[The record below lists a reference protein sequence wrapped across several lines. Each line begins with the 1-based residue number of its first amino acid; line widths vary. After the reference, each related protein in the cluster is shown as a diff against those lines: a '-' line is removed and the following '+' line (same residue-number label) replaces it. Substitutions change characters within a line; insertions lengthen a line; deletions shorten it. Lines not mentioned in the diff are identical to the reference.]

1 MSCFKICNVLSHD
14 RLTASVRES
23 VFKAHTGKTRNPEL
37 NEVKLGQGHTE
48 SEGGADLNS
57 TGAQP
62 QATTMHIQTG
72 RRA

>member
-1 MSCFKICNVLSHD
+1 MSCFKICNVLSHG

-23 VFKAHTGKTRNPEL
+23 MFKDRTGKTRNPEL
-37 NEVKLGQGHTE
+37 NEVNLVKDTQKVKGE
-48 SEGGADLNS
+48 RDLNS